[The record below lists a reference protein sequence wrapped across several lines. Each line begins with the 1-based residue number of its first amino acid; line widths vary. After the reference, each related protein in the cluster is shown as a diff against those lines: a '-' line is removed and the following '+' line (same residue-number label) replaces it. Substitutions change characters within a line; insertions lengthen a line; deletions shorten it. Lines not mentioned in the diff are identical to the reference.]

1 MNVSLYQAASALNAM
16 DRWQETIA
24 DNLAATSAPGF
35 KKKEFSY
42 AAIESALK
50 TNGATGPGTN
60 FAPGEIRITN
70 VKTDI
75 AIDGKGFF
83 EVQMPDGSLA
93 YTRDGE
99 FHVDAQGQMVT
110 KQGFKVM
117 SDGGPVVLDLNNH
130 TELSISASGEVSQGI
145 DLKGRLRLVEFGN
158 PNALKRLNGSY
169 FAATDPAANPAPST
183 ESSLRQGALESANLS
198 AATEMSN
205 LMTVMRI
212 FEANQRMAQIQD
224 ERIGRTIAELGN
236 PT

>member
-24 DNLAATSAPGF
+24 ENLAATSAPGF

-50 TNGATGPGTN
+50 TNGVTGPGTN

-70 VKTDI
+70 VKTDV

-130 TELSISASGEVSQGI
+130 TELSISSSGEVSQGI

-158 PNALKRLNGSY
+158 TSALRRLNGSY
-169 FAATDPAANPAPST
+169 FAAPDPAANPGPST
-183 ESSLRQGALESANLS
+183 ESSVRQGALESANLS

-224 ERIGRTIAELGN
+224 ERIGRTIAELGSQ
-236 PT
+236 T

>member
-1 MNVSLYQAASALNAM
+1 M

-24 DNLAATSAPGF
+24 ENLAATSAPGF

-42 AAIESALK
+42 AAIESALA

-60 FAPGEIRITN
+60 FAPGEIRVTN
-70 VKTDI
+70 VKTDV
-75 AIDGKGFF
+75 AIDGKAFF

-99 FHVDAQGQMVT
+99 FHVDAQGQLVT
-110 KQGFKVM
+110 KQGFRVM
-117 SDGGPVVLDLNNH
+117 GEGGPVVLDLNNY
-130 TELSISASGEVSQGI
+130 TELSISASGEVSQGVETR
-145 DLKGRLRLVEFGN
+145 GRLRLVEFGN
-158 PNALKRLNGSY
+158 SNALKRLNGSY
-169 FAATDPAANPAPST
+169 FTAQDPAANPSPAT

-205 LMTVMRI
+205 LITVMRI

-224 ERIGRTIAELGN
+224 ERIGRTIAELGSQ
-236 PT
+236 T

>member
-1 MNVSLYQAASALNAM
+1 M

-24 DNLAATSAPGF
+24 ENLAATSAPGF

-42 AAIESALK
+42 AAIESAMK

-70 VKTDI
+70 VKTDV
-75 AIDGKGFF
+75 AIDGKAFF

-117 SDGGPVVLDLNNH
+117 SDGGPVVLDLNNY

-158 PNALKRLNGSY
+158 TSALKRINGSY
-169 FAATDPAANPAPST
+169 FAATDPAANPAPSA
-183 ESSLRQGALESANLS
+183 ESSVRQGALESANLS

-205 LMTVMRI
+205 LITVMRI

-224 ERIGRTIAELGN
+224 ERIGRTIAELGSQ
-236 PT
+236 T